1 MTNHI
6 TNLPTGGNFQNQD
19 LFLIERAGTNLGLPG
34 SSIAAMAAGVLAS
47 QQGGTIGTRVGTYT
61 FAGGLVLKWG
71 TIVFVTDANGD
82 FTFVFPTPFP
92 NNGSIFVAFN
102 GDSIASP
109 NMICS
114 IKVNSMTATQVVLH
128 GELPTGG
135 GVANKQVRF
144 DYFAV
149 GN

>member
-6 TNLPTGGNFQNQD
+6 TNLPAAGGVQPQD
-19 LFLIERAGTNLGLPG
+19 IFLIERAGANLGMNGASL
-34 SSIAAMAAGVLAS
+34 AAMASSVLAA

-82 FTFVFPTPFP
+82 FTFVFPTRFP

-114 IKVNSMTATQVVLH
+114 IKVDSMTATQVILH
-128 GELPTGG
+128 AEQPAGG
-135 GVANKQVRF
+135 GVPNKQVRF